1 MATPGQEFFQTQ
13 PFSQQQYLQRNQERG
28 NEAINEIASLLQAYK
43 AGTITFDQYTQE
55 YNRIVSNPTF
65 DANQLI
71 MMAPFEPSQVRS
83 QEQAAQRGRLQN
95 QYNVQTGLADLA
107 RQLGVTGIALNQI
120 NTSNRGLAQAPPELP
135 TPPPADPMLS
145 QELFEAQRR
154 AKDVSYATNPALQ
167 EIQNAYLQGT
177 QQAQNLGGGQAAN
190 VMGMANL
197 LNQQRMQAALGLAP
211 IAQQARLQN
220 QEVVNNLLGQR
231 LQQNQQQF
239 ANQMATN
246 QILQDRYNMQQ
257 QAFGQAGAAGRYNL
271 ANILQNFRLPE
282 YFNWIPVDDETRSMM
297 EDTEKRFR
305 FGDLFRRRNRTGFGT
320 SPDDTASIESPY

>member
-1 MATPGQEFFQTQ
+1 MDII
-13 PFSQQQYLQRNQERG
+13 QQLQ
-28 NEAINEIASLLQAYK
+28 ALLQSYK
-43 AGTITFDQYTQE
+43 QGQISFADYSAQANNLINSASGTM
-55 YNRIVSNPTF
+55 NPNDWALLGQF
-65 DANQLI
+65 S
-71 MMAPFEPSQVRS
+71 PEEVRS
-83 QEQAAQRGRLQN
+83 QEQASQMGRVQN

-135 TPPPADPMLS
+135 APPPADPMLS
-145 QELFEAQRR
+145 QQLAEAQRR
-154 AKDVSYATNPALQ
+154 AGDVSYATNPALQ

-190 VMGMANL
+190 VMGMTNL

-231 LQQNQQQF
+231 LQENQQRF

-282 YFNWIPVDDETRSMM
+282 YFNWLPVDDETRSMM
-297 EDTEKRFR
+297 EDTEKRWR
-305 FGDLFRRRNRTGFGT
+305 FGDIFRKKNKTGFGT
-320 SPDDTASIESPY
+320 SPDDTGSIESPYS